1 MAMENS
7 AICVFFKYGYC
18 KFKTSCKNKH
28 VTQVCDDETCSY
40 TKCQKRHPAD
50 SSPTMAP
57 ANLGMCVL
65 TNMIKTM
72 NLKNLKRR

>member
-1 MAMENS
+1 MM
-7 AICVFFKYGYC
+7 
-18 KFKTSCKNKH
+18 KH
-28 VTQVCDDETCSY
+28 VVKQNAINDILD
-40 TKCQKRHPAD
+40 RAD